1 MVAPDNLS
9 NTDNVQALS
18 VGQTRESAA
27 RNVQEPSVGQSP
39 ERHSAARVS
48 TVRGF
53 LQSLRAPSS
62 HNEATIIEQHIS
74 TRSASRL
81 GPSQL
86 FSMFRHSDNNQDSNA
101 IREPLFSTRNS

>member
-1 MVAPDNLS
+1 MAAPNNLS
-9 NTDNVQALS
+9 TTQNVQAPSAGQTPESTLQNAQEPG
-18 VGQTRESAA
+18 VGQA
-27 RNVQEPSVGQSP
+27 P

-62 HNEATIIEQHIS
+62 HNEVTIIEQHIS

-81 GPSQL
+81 GSSRL
-86 FSMFRHSDNNQDSNA
+86 FSMFRHSDDNQGGGA

>member
-1 MVAPDNLS
+1 MVAPNNLS
-9 NTDNVQALS
+9 ATDNVQAPS
-18 VGQTRESAA
+18 VGQTPESAA
-27 RNVQEPSVGQSP
+27 HNVQVPSVGQAP

-53 LQSLRAPSS
+53 LESLRAPSS
-62 HNEATIIEQHIS
+62 HNEVTIIEQHIS

-81 GPSQL
+81 GTSQL
-86 FSMFRHSDNNQDSNA
+86 FSMFRHSDNNQDSST

>member
-1 MVAPDNLS
+1 MAAPNNLS
-9 NTDNVQALS
+9 TTQNVQAPS
-18 VGQTRESAA
+18 AGQTPESTIQNAQEPGVGQA
-27 RNVQEPSVGQSP
+27 P

-62 HNEATIIEQHIS
+62 HNEVTIIEQHIS

-81 GPSQL
+81 GTSQL
-86 FSMFRHSDNNQDSNA
+86 FSMFRHSDNNHDSST